1 MKRAKVS
8 ELKARL
14 SAYLAEVRAGEE
26 VLVCDRSTPIA
37 RLTPVDQ
44 DTDDLT
50 IIPESAPAASV
61 RDMVGVRPKGPV
73 DVDALLA
80 ELRRDR

>member
-1 MKRAKVS
+1 MS

-14 SAYLAEVRAGEE
+14 SAYLAQVRAGGE
-26 VLVCDRSTPIA
+26 VLVLDRSTPIA
-37 RLTPVDQ
+37 RLTPVER
-44 DTDDLT
+44 DTDDLS
-50 IIPESAPAASV
+50 IIPESAPPASV
-61 RDMVGVRPKGPV
+61 RKIAGVRPKGPV